1 MGSCVLT
8 SVVYL
13 QGTGTKIGD
22 REEMAALA
30 ATIGSSH
37 STENKLIVGSV
48 KSNVSQFV
56 SWKLTS
62 VYHHSLIAGV
72 T

>member
-1 MGSCVLT
+1 MLT
-8 SVVYL
+8 GVFYL

-48 KSNVSQFV
+48 KSNVSQFIFWRLPL
-56 SWKLTS
+56 SIT
-62 VYHHSLIAGV
+62 
-72 T
+72 TF